1 MKMIEIINF
10 ITTFYVIIRVLVEV
24 LYLTRDMEKNIY
36 IYWDKLHSL
45 QHIAW
50 LLWGW
55 SIALFATIAHL
66 DCYSIFMF
74 NLYFTLFVISH
85 FSYERNWELN
95 NFIK

>member
-1 MKMIEIINF
+1 MKTIIILNF
-10 ITTFYVIIRVLVEV
+10 VTT
-24 LYLTRDMEKNIY
+24 LYLWLRVMVETLYITKDMEKKIY
-36 IYWDKLHSL
+36 VYWDKLHSL

-55 SIALFATIAHL
+55 AIVLFAMFYNL
-66 DCYSIFMF
+66 ECYSIFMF